1 MIIKNEKPNS
11 YNSTKSYDKPISEE
25 HFYLIERNKGN
36 EVTRRKINP
45 IKSFS
50 IRKLFTIFIVPNL
63 NQMDPNFEV
72 IFLEEAIEFLDSLDE
87 KEREKVIYNIDK
99 SRFVN
104 DPKLLK
110 KLTENIWEFRTRFN
124 KKQFRL
130 FAFWDKREE
139 QQTLVVST
147 HGFVKKTNK
156 VPKKEFEKAERIM
169 EEYFNE
175 E

>member
-1 MIIKNEKPNS
+1 
-11 YNSTKSYDKPISEE
+11 
-25 HFYLIERNKGN
+25 
-36 EVTRRKINP
+36 
-45 IKSFS
+45 
-50 IRKLFTIFIVPNL
+50 
-63 NQMDPNFEV
+63 MDPNFEV